1 MKKFSSEFQLLKNYY
16 PLGIVVT
23 PTSPVQEI
31 SQALE
36 RTALLMD
43 VLTEMGEDR
52 NVVFRSISLSL
63 SCEENFFA
71 TIAKLK
77 AIRILWYQLS
87 QAFEIPFYS
96 PADLHLHVTSQKWI
110 DEKFQPHGNMIKN
123 TAHAIAAVLGG
134 CNALTIQAE
143 DDNSEMM
150 NRVGLHVTNLL
161 KDESHL
167 DHVSDPVAGAYA
179 LDNMVHEFAQAA
191 WSDFQHRMRS
201 HEA

>member
-1 MKKFSSEFQLLKNYY
+1 VLKNYY
-16 PLGIVVT
+16 PLGIVVP

-31 SQALE
+31 SQSLE
-36 RTALLMD
+36 QTTLLMD
-43 VLTEMGEDR
+43 VLTDNGLKKDL
-52 NVVFRSISLSL
+52 VFRSISLSF

-87 QAFEIPFYS
+87 QAFEIASYS
-96 PADLHLHVTSQKWI
+96 PGDLHLHVTSQKWI

-134 CNALTIQAE
+134 CNALTIRAE

-150 NRVGLHVTNLL
+150 KRVGLHVTNLL
-161 KDESHL
+161 KQESHL
-167 DHVSDPVAGAYA
+167 DDVSDPVAGAYA
-179 LDNMVHEFAQAA
+179 LDRMVHEFAQAG
-191 WSDFQHRMRS
+191 WSDFQHRMHS